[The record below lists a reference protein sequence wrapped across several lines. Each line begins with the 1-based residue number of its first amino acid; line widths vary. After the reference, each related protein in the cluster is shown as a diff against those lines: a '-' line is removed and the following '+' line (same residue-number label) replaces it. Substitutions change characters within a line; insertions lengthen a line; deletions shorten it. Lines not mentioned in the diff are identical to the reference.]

1 MRKCMILLL
10 FFFLYLLFLNMSTD
24 SVKWIQFLGG
34 FMGYKEQ
41 ENHPS
46 RFVFITF
53 PIKFAWH

>member
-1 MRKCMILLL
+1 
-10 FFFLYLLFLNMSTD
+10 MSTD
-24 SVKWIQFLGG
+24 LVKWIQFLGG